1 MATEERAFRKLEDDP
16 ATRRRVAQLAQR
28 GQEGTKA
35 GVEELQRTQ
44 KQAEVGASTAASM
57 RAAAAAGATSGVR
70 GATQA
75 SKLAGIA
82 SGGMGQMSAFEA
94 GLASRDYEAKEAA
107 KTRLAEMQADLSQQ
121 AIGQDKAA
129 LEFKT
134 AKADTSSELK
144 SNLITAL
151 IAQGIDVGSP
161 EGKQKLLAMQATLA
175 AK

>member
-1 MATEERAFRKLEDDP
+1 MATENRAFRKLQDDP
-16 ATRRRVAQLAQR
+16 SSRRRLEELARR

-44 KQAEVGASTAASM
+44 KQSQVGASTAANM
-57 RAAAAAGATSGVR
+57 RAAAAAGATSGVK

-82 SGGMGQMSAFEA
+82 AGGMSQMA
-94 GLASRDYEAKEAA
+94 GLESDLAARDYEAKQAA
-107 KTRLAEMQADLSQQ
+107 KTRLSEMQADLSQQ

-134 AKADTSSELK
+134 AKSDTASNLK
-144 SNLITAL
+144 ANLITAL

-161 EGKQKLLAMQATLA
+161 EGKQKLLAMQATLNA
-175 AK
+175 